1 MVYLS
6 VSRLILQQTRWRRD
20 PHPCSPARI
29 VMKPITLRGIR
40 LTQSCSAPRAR
51 KIGGSCSGMQGVCTV
66 YFLCV
71 LRNSD
76 VTYSFPLLYNQKAG
90 TSNNSRSRSLQ
101 SRSTTR
107 RMANHCSMYHP
118 ETSFCS
124 CPTGRIPTILQPK
137 HSGLPWIVLRYFS
150 PLFHPSHRV

>member
-1 MVYLS
+1 MVYLC

-20 PHPCSPARI
+20 PHPCSPVRI

-40 LTQSCSAPRAR
+40 LTQSYSALRAR
-51 KIGGSCSGMQGVCTV
+51 KIGGSCSGMQDVCS
-66 YFLCV
+66 V

-76 VTYSFPLLYNQKAG
+76 MTYSPFPFLYNQKAD

-107 RMANHCSMYHP
+107 RMANHCFMYHP
-118 ETSFCS
+118 ETSSCS
-124 CPTGRIPTILQPK
+124 CPMGRIPTILQPK
-137 HSGLPWIVLRYFS
+137 HSGLPWTVLRYS
-150 PLFHPSHRV
+150 STLFHPSHRV

>member
-1 MVYLS
+1 MVYIFIS
-6 VSRLILQQTRWRRD
+6 KPILQQTRWRRD

-29 VMKPITLRGIR
+29 VMKPITLHGIR
-40 LTQSCSAPRAR
+40 LTQSCSALQAR
-51 KIGGSCSGMQGVCTV
+51 KIGGSCSGMQGVCS
-66 YFLCV
+66 V

-76 VTYSFPLLYNQKAG
+76 VNLPPFPLLYDQKAG
-90 TSNNSRSRSLQ
+90 TSNNSRSRFLQ

-107 RMANHCSMYHP
+107 RMANHCFMYHL

-137 HSGLPWIVLRYFS
+137 HSGLPWIVLRYF
-150 PLFHPSHRV
+150 FYPSHRV